1 MAVTR
6 TNVSTNLDYVAYTSS
21 DTIKDIFNSIAL
33 CLTNHGWTQ
42 ISTSSAGTTF
52 FNTYDP
58 NAGTTPTNDFRRVFR
73 ASLTNT
79 GSGLTYKYVMLRIV
93 KQVPDGTAVYA
104 YSSLSSVYYVQLIP
118 IQSWNG
124 TTDVGTNYAGTDLTA
139 TVNANGSYDN
149 ANWNNVD
156 DAWWSVKAPHTWF
169 SLSVGG
175 FMYVAV
181 SANWI
186 CMWPY
191 FNATTIY
198 NGPRCGVLIYGEV
211 AEDFAAYT
219 NVPPVYVTTLQR
231 LLSGMGNVNR
241 PSYYSN
247 GVQAQTYGFTGL
259 QFLMPVT
266 PASTTGY
273 TGVANT
279 VRNGY
284 QAMGT
289 TRVMFGHYGW
299 YGWDGTGIGGGAYTQ
314 ASYYPYGG
322 SGTYWMAGPN
332 AFFQRVDL
340 STASGYTNMK
350 YNLAANYDAVGMS
363 GPQSYPYTITA
374 AQAFQQTALNSTN
387 YKGIEPIIGGGVL
400 GAGSTPAGY
409 DANPYPMWWALG
421 RMYGLKFYGQPAGA
435 ASWNT
440 LDTIT
445 MTTDA
450 AYMYSSGG
458 SSNTFILIGT
468 TPAASDWISAAPV
481 GSAEMF
487 FALPA

>member
-1 MAVTR
+1 MAVSR

-21 DTIKDIFNSIAL
+21 DTLKDIFNSIAS

-42 ISTSSAGTTF
+42 YSTASAGTTF

-58 NAGTTPTNDFRRVFR
+58 NAVTTPTLDFRRVFR
-73 ASLTNT
+73 AALTNT
-79 GSGLTYKYVMLRIV
+79 GSGLTYKYVMLRIF
-93 KQVPDGTAVYA
+93 KQAPDGTNVYA
-104 YSSLSSVYYVQLIP
+104 YNSLTLVWYVQLIP

-124 TTDVGTNYAGTDLTA
+124 TTDVGTNYAGTALTA
-139 TVNANGSYDN
+139 TVNVNGNYDN

-156 DAWWSVKAPHTWF
+156 DGAWTAKAPHTWF

-198 NGPRCGVLIYGEV
+198 NGPRCGVLMYGEV

-231 LLSGMGNVNR
+231 LLATMGGPNN
-241 PSYYSN
+241 PAYYNNGIGPQSYGWISP
-247 GVQAQTYGFTGL
+247 
-259 QFLMPVT
+259 QFFMPVT

-273 TGVANT
+273 TGVADT

-289 TRVMFGHYGW
+289 TRVMYGHYGW
-299 YGWDGTGIGGGAYTQ
+299 YGWDGSGM
-314 ASYYPYGG
+314 YGG
-322 SGTYWMAGPN
+322 QGTQSSYIIYGGNFNWMSSPN
-332 AFFQRVDL
+332 AFFPRIDY
-340 STASGYTNMK
+340 STASGYTTMK
-350 YNLAANYDAVGMS
+350 YNLAANYDS
-363 GPQSYPYTITA
+363 GGQTSPGSYPYTLTA
-374 AQAFQQTALNSTN
+374 AESFQQTALNSTN

-409 DANPYPMWWALG
+409 NANPYPMWWALG
-421 RMYGLKFYGQPAGA
+421 RMYGLKFYGQPAA
-435 ASWNT
+435 AATWNT
-440 LDTIT
+440 LDTVT

-458 SSNTFILIGT
+458 STNTFILIGT
-468 TPAASDWISAAPV
+468 TPAASDWGAAAPV
-481 GSAEMF
+481 ASAQIF